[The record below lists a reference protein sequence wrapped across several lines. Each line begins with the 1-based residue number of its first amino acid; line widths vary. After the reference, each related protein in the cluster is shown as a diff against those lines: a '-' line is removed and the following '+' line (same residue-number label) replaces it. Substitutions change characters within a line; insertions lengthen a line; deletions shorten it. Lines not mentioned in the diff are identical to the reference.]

1 MATSA
6 KRPLAVAR
14 GGRFTRGR
22 GPEGHRSGPEK
33 RRMPRQNGAMR
44 CRHKAPET
52 KRCAVGQNETM
63 RCRFA
68 PRHHILTEAERV
80 CPECGCLRAD
90 IGVDKSEQ
98 LDYHPASLF
107 VIEHF
112 VHKYACPCCSQRCSP

>member
-1 MATSA
+1 MATSS
-6 KRPLAVAR
+6 KRPLAVAA

-68 PRHHILTEAERV
+68 NKCEPTAHRFVSNVLRPPPHAPLE
-80 CPECGCLRAD
+80 CLRA
-90 IGVDKSEQ
+90 
-98 LDYHPASLF
+98 PTAA
-107 VIEHF
+107 
-112 VHKYACPCCSQRCSP
+112 ACL

>member
-68 PRHHILTEAERV
+68 PNDLGLFDMHGNVWTWCQERYQSYAV
-80 CPECGCLRAD
+80 GIDGPSQ
-90 IGVDKSEQ
+90 DKEDLITVTS
-98 LDYHPASLF
+98 
-107 VIEHF
+107 
-112 VHKYACPCCSQRCSP
+112 K